1 MFNTKKEPGRGHITF
16 TMMNALVVIF
26 ACSNKL
32 GTVHSGSYF
41 GQVLLYGFLALM
53 LLHVFLCRY
62 SKLSTVMIIA
72 NLLMDAAIYALSF
85 EQIDTGIRIS
95 QAWLFL
101 FPFVMPMFSWMVH
114 SLSNSTYYYDDG
126 RRIYSRGSNK
136 RYNSTLTPSRF
147 GMVDPLANES

>member
-72 NLLMDAAIYALSF
+72 NLLMDAAIY
-85 EQIDTGIRIS
+85 
-95 QAWLFL
+95 
-101 FPFVMPMFSWMVH
+101 
-114 SLSNSTYYYDDG
+114 
-126 RRIYSRGSNK
+126 
-136 RYNSTLTPSRF
+136 
-147 GMVDPLANES
+147 PLANES